1 MFMGF
6 KIAKNKKIHEAI
18 LEGWWYTGRK
28 IRQIWAEWAVCIIC
42 YLQNGFVNFFVF
54 CNFESHKHPNN
65 KFSSQNFLLLF
76 LL

>member
-28 IRQIWAEWAVCIIC
+28 IRQIWAEWAV
-42 YLQNGFVNFFVF
+42 QAN
-54 CNFESHKHPNN
+54 
-65 KFSSQNFLLLF
+65 
-76 LL
+76 